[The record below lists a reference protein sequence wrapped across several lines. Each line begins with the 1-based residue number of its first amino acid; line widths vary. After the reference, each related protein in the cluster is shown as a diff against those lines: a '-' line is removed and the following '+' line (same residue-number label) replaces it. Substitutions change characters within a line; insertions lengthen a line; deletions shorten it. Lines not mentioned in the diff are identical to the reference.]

1 VFRYACGNPGRT
13 HSNLLKCDKVGGWL
27 FNSLYFGRKQTFEE
41 SSLTLVRAVFVGD
54 GGECLINRSVLKAR
68 RPLDIVGSYSCS
80 VDKL

>member
-1 VFRYACGNPGRT
+1 
-13 HSNLLKCDKVGGWL
+13 
-27 FNSLYFGRKQTFEE
+27 
-41 SSLTLVRAVFVGD
+41 VFVGD